1 MAQGNLSGLAGVAIG
16 TACGYGVTHALGAI
30 GQTPFESIA
39 WGSLAGCFATS
50 MFGLLYDRSVVPEF
64 RKSYRTLTRHMIT
77 GERSGPDYDPRERL
91 AVFVVPIA
99 FATFLLPIFSVMYLI
114 AAFYDRSYGLPLA
127 SIYFAATI
135 AGAAATVIIGNATV
149 EHRLL
154 QREVAFNTTPLSE
167 EQQQKALPAKK
178 IVGPPTEA
186 DLARL
191 RTRGRRDAVIAIM
204 LGLLCLV
211 LNHWEVMNEHR
222 IYMKLMYGGPVGIM
236 MGVFGLFQ
244 PLIMTRH
251 LPVGK
256 YYPKTILLFTLL
268 AMAVGFVG
276 GWQIEAYYRG

>member
-1 MAQGNLSGLAGVAIG
+1 MAQANLSGMAGAAIG
-16 TACGYGVTHALGAI
+16 SALGWGVGHALGAV
-30 GQTPFESIA
+30 GQSPFESVA
-39 WGSLAGCFATS
+39 WGSLAGCFAAS

-64 RKSYRTLTRHMIT
+64 RKSYGTLMRHAMT
-77 GERSGPDYDPRERL
+77 HDQGGPDWDPRERL
-91 AVFVVPIA
+91 AVFVFPLA
-99 FATFLLPIFSVMYLI
+99 FATYVIPVLAILYLI
-114 AAFYDRSYGLPLA
+114 AAFYDHSLGLQFA
-127 SIYFAATI
+127 MIYFAAGM
-135 AGAAATVIIGNATV
+135 AGAVSTMIIGNATV

-167 EQQQKALPAKK
+167 EQQQKVVRAKK

-204 LGLLCLV
+204 GGLVLLI
-211 LNHWEVMNEHR
+211 LNHWEVMNEQR
-222 IYMKLMYGGPVGIM
+222 IYTKLVYGGPMIVM

-256 YYPKTILLFTLL
+256 YYPKTILLLTLL
-268 AMAVGFVG
+268 AMAAGAVG
-276 GWQIEAYYRG
+276 GMQIEAYYRG